1 MSTKTQSSA
10 STKLAKLNERF
21 SNFYRDLEAEK
32 THRRAVE
39 HDRMHGI
46 EERLDVL
53 EREFKSHAER
63 QRGAAR
69 EATSK
74 IEERVKDLEARL
86 TQRAAATEERLSQSV
101 SALTK
106 AIESVHEALTA
117 EVANRKDDM
126 EVQGTNLGRRAEDLG
141 SALDEERLARLE
153 REAELI
159 ARVGSEMNEVRMRV
173 EAEKNTRESA
183 IGKLAASVEDVRH
196 LSSVG
201 EGDFHAVVLE
211 ELSALKTQ
219 LKQERAERMEEDE
232 LIVQA
237 VGEYSKSIQ
246 NGLRIANA

>member
-10 STKLAKLNERF
+10 STKLAKLNDRF

-39 HDRMHGI
+39 HDSMHGI

-69 EATSK
+69 EATSR

-106 AIESVHEALTA
+106 AIESVHEA
-117 EVANRKDDM
+117 
-126 EVQGTNLGRRAEDLG
+126 
-141 SALDEERLARLE
+141 
-153 REAELI
+153 
-159 ARVGSEMNEVRMRV
+159 
-173 EAEKNTRESA
+173 
-183 IGKLAASVEDVRH
+183 
-196 LSSVG
+196 
-201 EGDFHAVVLE
+201 
-211 ELSALKTQ
+211 
-219 LKQERAERMEEDE
+219 
-232 LIVQA
+232 
-237 VGEYSKSIQ
+237 
-246 NGLRIANA
+246 